1 MMDYILKL
9 KTLADNLATI
19 GEDVNDKDHI
29 LQLLGGGLGAYYKS
43 IVASIIARENEVSLN
58 SIHNILLTYE

>member
-9 KTLADNLATI
+9 KTLADNLAAI

-29 LQLLGGGLGAYYKS
+29 LQLLGDLGADYKS
-43 IVASIIARENEVSLN
+43 IVASITARENEVFLN
-58 SIHNILLTYE
+58 SIHSFLLTYE